1 MALSSSDSLPA
12 HGTARRQADETHPA
26 VTSLSHDR
34 HHSNRG
40 CLLNVMKNK
49 HRCWKLSDRI
59 FQSPVKKNFRVSDPH
74 WAKQMPWQQPPPPG
88 KERSKDVTTR

>member
-1 MALSSSDSLPA
+1 
-12 HGTARRQADETHPA
+12 
-26 VTSLSHDR
+26 
-34 HHSNRG
+34 
-40 CLLNVMKNK
+40 MKNK